1 MIMNQIKV
9 FIIFQCFTTII
20 NKLIN
25 ILMKKM
31 HVYYKDF
38 LNCISFWGSEM
49 NYFFKYNF
57 QIYYTIVKNP
67 QTKLYLKHEKKN

>member
-1 MIMNQIKV
+1 
-9 FIIFQCFTTII
+9 
-20 NKLIN
+20 
-25 ILMKKM
+25 MKKM

-67 QTKLYLKHEKKN
+67 QTKLYQKHEKKN